1 MSGAGRS
8 VAADQ
13 LEDLGWFVIDNLPAI
28 LVPKVSEL
36 AHSNLGGY
44 ERVALVMGSSDSGAE
59 FQVEKLRQE
68 LGNLTVVYLEASND
82 TILRRY
88 KTTKRRH
95 PHALEQ
101 SVAEAIEHERSFL
114 APTRAAADIVID
126 TSDLNPYELGDR
138 LKEYFSDDLEEGTMQ
153 ITLTSFGFKHGLP
166 LDIDMM
172 FDCRFMP
179 NPYWDEKLRR
189 LNGTNLQVQE
199 YVLTPQL
206 STEFVKDVA
215 DLLEKLLPAYRAEGK
230 SYLTVGFGCTGG
242 HHRSVTVVETVARLL
257 EQRAW
262 PARISHRDIER

>member
-8 VAADQ
+8 VTADR
-13 LEDLGWFVIDNLPAI
+13 LEDLGWFVIDNLPAV

-36 AHSNLGGY
+36 AHSNLGAY
-44 ERVALVMGSSDSGAE
+44 ERVALVMGSSDSEGGL
-59 FQVEKLRQE
+59 QVEMLRKE
-68 LGNLTVVYLEASND
+68 LGNLTVVYLEASTD
-82 TILRRY
+82 TLVRRY

-95 PHALEQ
+95 PYVLEQ
-101 SVAEAIEHERSFL
+101 SVTEAIEYEREL
-114 APTRAAADIVID
+114 LQQTRASADIIID

-138 LKEYFSDDLEEGTMQ
+138 LKDYFAVDLDEDSMQ

-189 LNGTNLQVQE
+189 LTGTSAEVQE
-199 YVLTPQL
+199 YVLEPEL
-206 STEFVKDVA
+206 STEFVQDVV
-215 DLLEKLLPAYRAEGK
+215 DLLEKLLPAYQTEGK

-242 HHRSVTVVETVARLL
+242 HHRSVTVAETVSRMLK
-257 EQRAW
+257 ERNW
-262 PARISHRDIER
+262 SSRISHRDIER